1 MKKRYL
7 LLIPVAVCVL
17 ISAAAYGFV
26 QLRPDRAPEQL
37 QPLVL
42 RSNTQKPQENTGSGS
57 GTDAEEV
64 TTTSAEQEQAAQLT
78 ADMTLEQKLYQMLFV
93 RPEAL
98 TGAQQVTRAGDAT
111 KTALAEMPVGGILY
125 TKNNLTGSGQA
136 ETMIKNTQEFAQAS
150 GAKIPLFIGIE
161 EEGGL
166 VTNADALSTTS
177 YDTMYS
183 LGGNTAKA
191 AEIGQTYAKQ
201 LGALG
206 FNVNFAPNADVLDS
220 SDNTVTGGQ
229 SFGTDASVV
238 SEMVANEVK
247 GMQQNNM
254 MAVLKHFPGY
264 GSVNSGN
271 ATDRTKEELLASDIK
286 PFEAGIQQNAAFI
299 LVSTMTDTNLDDVPC
314 CLSSAVMTDL
324 LRKQLGYTGIIMTD
338 ELDAGGLGEQAD
350 GNAVVQAVQA
360 GADVLL
366 CPASVSEAYDAL
378 HAAVEEGDISESRID
393 ESVQR
398 ILTAKLTYG
407 VIA

>member
-17 ISAAAYGFV
+17 ISAASFGFV

-42 RSNTQKPQENTGSGS
+42 TRDTQNTQEGSGMDTGS
-57 GTDAEEV
+57 AVLEEQAA
-64 TTTSAEQEQAAQLT
+64 SPEQEQAMQLT
-78 ADMTLEQKLYQMLFV
+78 SAMTLEQKLYQMLFV

-98 TGAQQVTRAGDAT
+98 TGVEQVTQAGDAT
-111 KTALAEMPVGGILY
+111 KTALEQMPVGGILY
-125 TKNNLTGSGQA
+125 TKNNLTGNGQA
-136 ETMIKNTQEFAQAS
+136 ENMIRTTQEYAAGAGAQ
-150 GAKIPLFIGIE
+150 IPLFVGIE

-183 LGGNTAKA
+183 LNGNTAKA
-191 AEIGQTYAKQ
+191 TEIGQTYAKQ

-206 FNVNFAPNADVLDS
+206 FNVNFAPVADVLNS
-220 SDNTVTGGQ
+220 ADNTMTGGQ

-238 SEMVANEVK
+238 SEMVASEVR

-271 ATDRTKEELLASDIK
+271 ETDRTLEEMLASDIK
-286 PFEAGIQQNAAFI
+286 PFEAGIAQNAAFV
-299 LVSTMTDTNLDDVPC
+299 LVSNMTDTNLDSVPC
-314 CLSSAVMTDL
+314 CLSSKVMTDL
-324 LRKQLGYTGIIMTD
+324 LREQLGYTGIIMTD
-338 ELDAGGLGEQAD
+338 ELDAGGLSEYAA
-350 GNAVVQAVQA
+350 GNAVVAAVQA
-360 GADVLL
+360 GADVVL
-366 CPASVSEAYDAL
+366 CPESVSEAYNAL
-378 HAAVEEGDISESRID
+378 NAAIEEGELSESRID